1 MIDKPN
7 SDEGGIEHYNRW
19 LTDNIQDYIKNVD
32 EQICFL
38 FEPYVFF
45 IEMNSL
51 FGLSKTYL
59 KDQRKSKYAK
69 KIIAVDILERM
80 RLSLKIN
87 IEKWTKT
94 YLYLSDLLLKA
105 QSDIL
110 AFIDEY
116 ENKLNPKPSSYY
128 KMYDNHPNFV
138 RDFFKVIDTKEK
150 AYWFGFLF
158 ADGYI
163 VIQHTISG
171 DYYRMGLEL
180 SEKDRILIEKFCKT
194 IGLNLKHIKKRVRLH
209 SYTKKKYH
217 ICSIRWGD
225 QDFAN
230 DLINHGM
237 EYEFD
242 DEKGKRVKIMKL
254 PDFLNYELMVAFIL
268 GFYDGDGSLG
278 LKKGKRRDSIYPK
291 IISSNKDFLLEIKEY
306 YDIKSDIKSKIE
318 EKYDFIRDR
327 IFTSKMYSL
336 YLGID
341 LFREMLQN
349 YKYSLE
355 RKRIPLERIE
365 QYGISPVKS
374 WLMKV
379 LPKENLQQIFKFL
392 SPYKIGEM
400 LGVRVETIYSLAKD
414 VYGFEIPYSRE
425 QYIRIKQLINIYG
438 ESSQYFKDF
447 NYWLKYLEK
456 LGKFKE

>member
-1 MIDKPN
+1 MINRPN
-7 SDEGGIEHYNRW
+7 SDEGVIEHYNRW
-19 LTDNIQDYIKNVD
+19 LTDNIQDYIKNVN
-32 EQICFL
+32 EHIWFL
-38 FEPYVFF
+38 FKPYVFF
-45 IEMNSL
+45 TEMSSL

-59 KDQRKSKYAK
+59 KDQRKSEYAK
-69 KIIAVDILERM
+69 KIIAADILERM
-80 RLSLKIN
+80 RLSLKRN

-105 QSDIL
+105 QRDIL

-116 ENKLNPKPSSYY
+116 ENILNPKPSSRY
-128 KMYDNHPNFV
+128 KMYINHPNFV

-150 AYWFGFLF
+150 AYWLGFLF

-163 VIQHTISG
+163 VIEHSSSG

-194 IGLNLKHIKKRVRLH
+194 IGLNLNHVKTRVRLH
-209 SYTKKKYH
+209 SYTKKRYRV
-217 ICSIRWGD
+217 CLIRWGD
-225 QDFAN
+225 QDFAK

-237 EYEFD
+237 KYEFND
-242 DEKGKRVKIMKL
+242 SKGKRVKTMKL

-278 LKKGKRRDSIYPK
+278 LKKGKKRDSIYPK
-291 IISSNKDFLLEIKEY
+291 IKSSNKDFLFEIKEY
-306 YDIKSDIKSKIE
+306 FDIKSDIKSKIE
-318 EKYDFIRDR
+318 DKYDLIRDR

-341 LFREMLQN
+341 LFREMLKN
-349 YKYSLE
+349 YKYSIE

-365 QYGISPVKS
+365 QYGISPVKY
-374 WLMKV
+374 WLMRV
-379 LPKENLQQIFKFL
+379 LPKENLQQILKFL
-392 SPYKIGEM
+392 SPYKTSEI
-400 LGVRVETIYSLAKD
+400 LGVRVETIYSLVKD
-414 VYGFEIPYSRE
+414 VYGFEIPNSRE

-447 NYWLKYLEK
+447 NYWSKFLEK
-456 LGKFKE
+456 LGKFEE

>member
-1 MIDKPN
+1 MINKPN
-7 SDEGGIEHYNRW
+7 SDEGVIEHYNRW

-45 IEMNSL
+45 IEMSSL

-59 KDQRKSKYAK
+59 KDQRKSEYAK

-116 ENKLNPKPSSYY
+116 ENKLNPKPSSHY

-163 VIQHTISG
+163 AIEHTISG

-217 ICSIRWGD
+217 ACSIRWGD
-225 QDFAN
+225 QDFAKN
-230 DLINHGM
+230 LINHGI

-242 DEKGKRVKIMKL
+242 DGKGKRVKTMKL
-254 PDFLNYELMVAFIL
+254 PNFLNYELMLAFIL

-291 IISSNKDFLLEIKEY
+291 IISSNKDFLFEIKEY
-306 YDIKSDIKSKIE
+306 FDIESELKSKIE
-318 EKYDFIRDR
+318 D
-327 IFTSKMYSL
+327 
-336 YLGID
+336 
-341 LFREMLQN
+341 
-349 YKYSLE
+349 
-355 RKRIPLERIE
+355 
-365 QYGISPVKS
+365 
-374 WLMKV
+374 
-379 LPKENLQQIFKFL
+379 
-392 SPYKIGEM
+392 
-400 LGVRVETIYSLAKD
+400 
-414 VYGFEIPYSRE
+414 
-425 QYIRIKQLINIYG
+425 
-438 ESSQYFKDF
+438 
-447 NYWLKYLEK
+447 
-456 LGKFKE
+456 